1 MAISPLLMVSPLD
14 LPLAVLRSSSANQ
27 EELVANLRRLKNII
41 IGSSNRKRD
50 LVQRPDGV
58 ERCVE
63 ALFPVSDSYKRGVSP
78 ESSPTSIRSQSLAS
92 QTLKTQ

>member
-1 MAISPLLMVSPLD
+1 MAISPLLLLVSPLD

-27 EELVANLRRLKNII
+27 EELVANLRRVKNII

-50 LVQRPDGV
+50 LVQRPDDV

-63 ALFPVSDSYKRGVSP
+63 ALFPVSDSY
-78 ESSPTSIRSQSLAS
+78 
-92 QTLKTQ
+92 